1 MVLCRGLMKAIRVN
15 YFCNFMLEVYASYN
29 LKSNAA
35 SQKLKLTFLITVPSE
50 PSIALLWV
58 ND

>member
-1 MVLCRGLMKAIRVN
+1 MKAIRVN

-35 SQKLKLTFLITVPSE
+35 SQKPKLTFLITVPSE
-50 PSIALLWV
+50 PLIALLWV